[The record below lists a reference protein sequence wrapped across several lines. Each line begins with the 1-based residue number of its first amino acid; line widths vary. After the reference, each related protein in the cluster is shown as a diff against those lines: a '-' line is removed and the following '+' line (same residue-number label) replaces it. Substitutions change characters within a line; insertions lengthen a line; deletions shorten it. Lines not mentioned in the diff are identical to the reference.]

1 VNHVHCLLYNM
12 YCLLLCRTQII
23 ECREYLKQFWDDGDM
38 GDFIE
43 DTIDKVNSRLFGATT
58 GVPSAGADAMD
69 YLDRGSYSDDDWLVE
84 SDAEEPEEAAVKKEE
99 AAVVKVEGE
108 LLAVLLLPCTVF
120 GVRKATY

>member
-1 VNHVHCLLYNM
+1 M
-12 YCLLLCRTQII
+12 YCRTPAREQII
-23 ECREYLKQFWDDGDM
+23 ECREYLKQYWDDGDM

-58 GVPSAGADAMD
+58 GVPAAGADAMD

-84 SDAEEPEEAAVKKEE
+84 SDGEEAEETVVKKEE

-120 GVRKATY
+120 GVRKAT